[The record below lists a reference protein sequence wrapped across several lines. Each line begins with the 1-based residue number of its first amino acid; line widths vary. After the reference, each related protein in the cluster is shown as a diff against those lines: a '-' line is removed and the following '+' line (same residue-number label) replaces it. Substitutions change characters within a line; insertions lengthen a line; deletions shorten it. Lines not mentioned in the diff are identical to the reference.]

1 MSRRGSV
8 EISNPSI
15 DLSIAPSIRPSGMVA
30 FFIFAEIVP
39 AMDDDRPDLHIGISS
54 GDPTAFRSLITLYFP
69 VLCAFAGKYLPDEA
83 LAKDIVQEVFIRL
96 WSGGHTFSTMQGL
109 KGYLFVSVRNGCLN
123 LIRDRGRME
132 ARHAK
137 ARDEQNDMDIIVES
151 EYLALIYRA
160 VVGLPKKMQEVF
172 YLSYREGM
180 SVKEIAHYLNMNPK
194 AVKRQK
200 YKALVSIRRRLNGN
214 QGALLVALVLLKR

>member
-1 MSRRGSV
+1 
-8 EISNPSI
+8 
-15 DLSIAPSIRPSGMVA
+15 
-30 FFIFAEIVP
+30 
-39 AMDDDRPDLHIGISS
+39 MDDDRPDLHIGISS
-54 GDPTAFRSLITLYFP
+54 GDPTAFRSLILLYFP

-96 WSGGHTFSTMQGL
+96 WSGGHTFTTMQGL

-123 LIRDRGRME
+123 SIRDRERME

-137 ARDEQNDMDIIVES
+137 ALGDQSTADIVES

-160 VVGLPKKMQEVF
+160 VLGLPKKMQEIF

-180 SVKEIAHYLNMNPK
+180 SVKEISLYLGMNPK

-200 YKALVSIRRRLNGN
+200 YKALVSLRRKLGGS
-214 QGALLVALVLLKR
+214 QGALILAMALLKR